1 MRLAEIYAK
10 AKIWFS
16 NLSNKK
22 FSVVILILIII
33 KNGIHPI
40 GIEWINWLYNASSSF
55 PQNSSYLSY
64 SILPMLEARIFNYPA
79 PIFWWFINFS
89 LTLSITL
96 LFIKHLIKVYG
107 INFKKTF
114 IIICSLPLFVS
125 PYLYLGHYDL
135 LTITAALIASQSKNK
150 LIIFF
155 ASLIAVLTNV
165 EQSIMTTVCLIF
177 LYIATKERIHKI
189 VLFFWF
195 ISSFCGYFLFSIL
208 IGDSFVSKRTS
219 ANFGAILAIQNSL
232 GVLNLIFYSLFGAA
246 WFWFAISYQKIRKW
260 ALLISLVIIPFLL
273 CLLTVDRTRV
283 GVAVGALPLLL
294 FFRYIFENTD
304 LLQIHEKYFYYYFA
318 IYFFI
323 PQLFIDNGEILR
335 LPYKEFFNYIF

>member
-1 MRLAEIYAK
+1 MKVAEICIN
-10 AKIWFS
+10 AKIWFL

-22 FSVVILILIII
+22 FSIVILTLIFI

-40 GIEWINWLYNASSSF
+40 GIEWINWLYSASSSF
-55 PQNSSYLSY
+55 PQYSSYLSY
-64 SILPMLEARIFNYPA
+64 SLLPMLEARIFNYPA
-79 PIFWWFINFS
+79 PIIWWFINFV
-89 LTLSITL
+89 LTFSITC
-96 LFIKHLIKVYG
+96 LFIKNLIKVHG
-107 INFKKTF
+107 INFKKIF
-114 IIICSLPLFVS
+114 IVLCSLPLFVS

-155 ASLIAVLTNV
+155 ASLISVLTNV
-165 EQSIMTTVCLIF
+165 EQSIVTTVCLLF
-177 LYIATKERIHKI
+177 LYIATKEKTHKI

-195 ISSFCGYFLFSIL
+195 ISSLSGYFLFSIL
-208 IGDSFVSKRTS
+208 IGDSFISKRTS
-219 ANFGAILAIQNSL
+219 VNFGAILAIQNSL
-232 GVLNLIFYSLFGAA
+232 GVLNLIFYSLFGVA
-246 WFWFAISYQKIRKW
+246 WYWMAVSYQKVRKW
-260 ALLISLVIIPFLL
+260 ALLISLVFIPFSL
-273 CLLTVDRTRV
+273 CVLTVDRTRV

-304 LLQIHEKYFYYYFA
+304 LLQLHEKYYYCYFA
-318 IYFFI
+318 IYLFI